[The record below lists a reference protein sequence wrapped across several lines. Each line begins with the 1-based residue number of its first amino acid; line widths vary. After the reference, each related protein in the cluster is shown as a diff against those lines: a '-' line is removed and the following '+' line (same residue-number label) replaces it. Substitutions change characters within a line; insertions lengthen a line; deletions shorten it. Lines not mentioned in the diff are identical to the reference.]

1 LNAVATPTLALD
13 WRRWVPGIV
22 LLLVAMLLFRSTAQA
37 MVHIWNT
44 SDTFAHAFLVAP
56 ISLWLVWRLRQQLAP
71 LPTRAMP
78 WMVLPMAVMALVWL
92 VGELAAAQA
101 LTQFALVA
109 LLVLSVPAVFGW
121 PVTRAILFPLLFL
134 FFAVPVGDFMVPQM
148 MEWTAD
154 FTVAALQITGIPV
167 YREGLQFVVPTGN
180 WSVVSACSGVR
191 YLIASFMV
199 GTLFAYLNFRTPYKR
214 AIFIVLSLLVPIGA
228 NWLRAY
234 MIVMIGHLSGN
245 KLAVGV
251 DHIIY
256 GWVFF
261 GLVIGLMFWI
271 GARFSE
277 PEAEPA
283 AQAQSTPTDGAG
295 LDGTAAPAAPTLLT
309 PWWVGALAVGVMLAA
324 QTTATQLNRERGGP
338 APELVASDKLGNWA
352 ASEAPV
358 SDWVPDFKRARTVA
372 ARSYQQGNQLAAI
385 WVGYYRDQGYDRKLV
400 TSTNVLVTAS
410 ENATW
415 AATQTGQRDLMV
427 DGLGVHMAT
436 AEVRSSLGPLAV
448 GTGSGQKLRVWHT
461 YWIAGRFVA
470 NGTQARLLLSM
481 NRLMGRGDDSA
492 IVILY
497 TPVTALSDPS
507 AAQSQ
512 ADTVLQSF
520 AETAL
525 PALFK
530 QLDQTRGAAAPRQ

>member
-1 LNAVATPTLALD
+1 MNAVTTPAPALD
-13 WRRWVPGIV
+13 WRRWAPGIV
-22 LLLVAMLLFRSTAQA
+22 LLLAAVLLFRSTAQA

-56 ISLWLVWRLRQQLAP
+56 ISLWLVWRLRHQMSP

-78 WMVLPMAVMALVWL
+78 WMLLPIAAMALLWL

-121 PVTRAILFPLLFL
+121 VVTRAILFPLLFL

-154 FTVAALQITGIPV
+154 FTVAALQMTGIPV

-180 WSVVSACSGVR
+180 WSVVAACSGVR

-214 AIFIVLSLLVPIGA
+214 AIFIVLSLLVPIVA

-251 DHIIY
+251 DHLVY

-261 GLVIGLMFWI
+261 GLVIGVMFWI

-277 PEAEPA
+277 PDEVAEPGPTKA
-283 AQAQSTPTDGAG
+283 AAASAQVSAGA
-295 LDGTAAPAAPTLLT
+295 LFT
-309 PWWVGALAVGVMLAA
+309 PWWVGALAVVVMVVA
-324 QTTATQLNRERGGP
+324 QTAAARLNRDGGGA
-338 APELVASDKLGNWA
+338 APSLVAPDQLGNWV
-352 ASEAPV
+352 ASETAV
-358 SDWVPDFKRARTVA
+358 SDWVPDFKRARAVA
-372 ARSYQQGNQLAAI
+372 ARSYQLGNDRAAL

-400 TSTNVLVTAS
+400 TSTNVLVTVS
-410 ENATW
+410 ENANW
-415 AATQTGQRDLMV
+415 AATQTGQLDLMAG
-427 DGLGVHMAT
+427 GLGVHMT
-436 AEVRSSLGPLAV
+436 SAEVRSSLGPLAA
-448 GTGSGQKLRVWHT
+448 GAASGQKLRVWHT
-461 YWIAGRFVA
+461 YWIAGRFVV
-470 NGTQARLLLSM
+470 NPTQARLLLSI
-481 NRLMGRGDDSA
+481 NRLMGQGDDCA

-497 TPVTALSDPS
+497 TPVAAS
-507 AAQSQ
+507 ADNSQ
-512 ADTVLQSF
+512 ADTVLQGF
-520 AETAL
+520 ANAAL

-530 QLDQTRGAAAPRQ
+530 QLDDTRGASDGKQVSR